1 MISPTQ
7 LSATEMAAGVAA
19 KEISPVELTEAHLA
33 AIETHNPALNAFVK
47 VDSERALDQ
56 ARAAEK
62 IVAIRDPA
70 EPLGPLHG
78 VPITIKSSLDVA
90 GLPCETGSKLLAGRI
105 PDSDAPLVERLKR
118 AGAVVLGNT
127 NVPEMLMAYETDNLL
142 YGRTNSPWDAERTPG
157 GSSGGEAAA
166 ISACLSAGGIG
177 SDGGGSIRVP
187 AHFSGICGLKPTPGR
202 IPITGHMPPGEG
214 AIGLLG
220 AVGPMTRTVADLQR
234 FFEVIA
240 GPDPGDPFSSPVP
253 YRPLTEDD
261 AKKLKI
267 GFYED
272 DGRVA
277 VAPEVRE
284 AVKRS
289 ARALG
294 QRGFTVEPVYFDE
307 LNRAGELWYTM
318 FGPGIV
324 WLLSGLYKNKEDLR
338 HPILAEIMEQV
349 SHEPPFTLE
358 TMMATLTER
367 DQVRAQV
374 IRKMAEYPILLCPP
388 TSIPAFRHRERE
400 WDIDGQKVAYLD
412 AMQYSGRYNL
422 LGFPG
427 VVVPANQSPEGLP
440 VGVQIVARP
449 HEEEQALAVAAV
461 IEQELGGWQ
470 PPPLIQ
476 G

>member
-1 MISPTQ
+1 MTSPTE
-7 LSATEMAAGVAA
+7 LSATEMAAGIAA

-47 VDSERALDQ
+47 VDGERALDQ
-56 ARAAEK
+56 ARAAEQLVGGGK
-62 IVAIRDPA
+62 
-70 EPLGPLHG
+70 PLGPLHG
-78 VPITIKSSLDVA
+78 VPITIKSSLNVA

-105 PDSDAPLVERLKR
+105 PDSDAPLVERLKQ

-202 IPITGHMPPGEG
+202 IPGTGHMPPVEG
-214 AIGLLG
+214 AMGLLG
-220 AVGPMTRTVADLQR
+220 VVGPMTRTVADLQR

-240 GPDPGDPFSSPVP
+240 GPDPGDPFASPVP
-253 YRPLTEDD
+253 YRPLTESD

-277 VAPEVRE
+277 VAPEIRKAVR
-284 AVKRS
+284 RS
-289 ARALG
+289 AKALER
-294 QRGFTVEPVYFDE
+294 RGFTVEPVHFDE

-324 WLLSGLYKNKEDLR
+324 WILNGLYEGKMGKEDQR

-349 SHEPPFTLE
+349 SADPPFTLE
-358 TMMATLTER
+358 VLMQTLTER

-400 WDIDGQKVAYLD
+400 WDIGGKKVAYLD

-427 VVVPANQSPEGLP
+427 VVVPAGESPEGLP

-449 HEEEQALAVAAV
+449 HEEEQALAIAAV
-461 IEQELGGWQ
+461 IEQELGGYR
-470 PPPLIQ
+470 PPPLLR